1 MSPKV
6 GDAEIFPCGKEIVA
20 GQFHNGIRA
29 VLPVAGCIEPPE
41 PGSMAGLDSQRA
53 M

>member
-6 GDAEIFPCGKEIVA
+6 GDAEICPCGKGIVA